1 MKYNKHYVT
10 AGKLFVFFLRL
21 SASIFHCFFIACIVY
36 NFVILCSLVAF
47 HPGNILDVC
56 EWILFLQGFVS
67 FDTDN
72 DAIIL
77 YWHLLHSSL
86 SGGNRFWNSTLGE
99 KYCVSE
105 MTVEVGI
112 FPNFPW
118 LLLVDS
124 FRCAY
129 NRFEAI
135 SSFLLAMLLAS

>member
-1 MKYNKHYVT
+1 M
-10 AGKLFVFFLRL
+10 
-21 SASIFHCFFIACIVY
+21 
-36 NFVILCSLVAF
+36 
-47 HPGNILDVC
+47 
-56 EWILFLQGFVS
+56 FLQGFVS
-67 FDTDN
+67 FDTGN

-112 FPNFPW
+112 FPNFSW
-118 LLLVDS
+118 LLPVDS

-135 SSFLLAMLLAS
+135 NSFLLAMLLAS